1 MNERNKKII
10 ELIICLR
17 GELGHG
23 FKLFKKKARHGGWES
38 IQPVSPISGVLVSR
52 NGTFGGRRDYCFGTV
67 VLHPGAFFRLFRSPP
82 QTGISESGEFPPMS
96 EWSTELVCPCCDVQ
110 QWAELGWA
118 ASCHLPGFT
127 WVLWISEQWWFFS
140 LGRCCSHHPKSGL
153 GHYLW
158 CRKQMWC
165 CPTLLPGVQDK
176 TQTSQAFLLFCL
188 NPGNSPGISLIP
200 AG

>member
-1 MNERNKKII
+1 MVSNCLKNGKTWRLRINTTSISYLWGVGKQEWDIWWKKRPLLWDWSSPSWCI
-10 ELIICLR
+10 
-17 GELGHG
+17 
-23 FKLFKKKARHGGWES
+23 FQAFQVTPPNRHFWEWG
-38 IQPVSPISGVLVSR
+38 VSPHEWVIHRVGVS
-52 NGTFGGRRDYCFGTV
+52 
-67 VLHPGAFFRLFRSPP
+67 VL
-82 QTGISESGEFPPMS
+82 
-96 EWSTELVCPCCDVQ
+96 WCP
-110 QWAELGWA
+110 AMGWA

-188 NPGNSPGISLIP
+188 NPGNSAGISLIP